1 MLSMSTSNENKENN
15 STQTV
20 INSQDKSGNP
30 MKSVQTKSLPTKT
43 VYFSEQ
49 KKKKEDGHSSD

>member
-1 MLSMSTSNENKENN
+1 MSTSNENKENN
-15 STQTV
+15 STQTE